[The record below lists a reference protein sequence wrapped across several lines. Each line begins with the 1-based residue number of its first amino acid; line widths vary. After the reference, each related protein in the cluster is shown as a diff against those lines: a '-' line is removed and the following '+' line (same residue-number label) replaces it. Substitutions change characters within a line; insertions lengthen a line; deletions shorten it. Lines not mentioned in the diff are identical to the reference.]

1 MYYIMPFVESFL
13 TKRQKWV
20 LELRLKGYTQEKISD
35 ILKTSR
41 ANVSILEKRA
51 YQNIKKAQ
59 NTLKE
64 WDQLQ
69 AIVSIQIDENTD
81 IMDIPGIIFNE
92 ADKAGI
98 KVTENSLDVVTTI
111 HNSIPDVIQ
120 HRRIERKIT
129 AFINREG
136 EVSFD

>member
-1 MYYIMPFVESFL
+1 MPFAESFL

-20 LELRLKGYTQEKISD
+20 LELRLKGYTQEKIAD

-81 IMDIPGIIFNE
+81 IMDIPGIIFDE

-98 KVTENSLDVVTTI
+98 KVTENSLDVVTMI
-111 HNSIPDVIQ
+111 HKSIPNVIQ
-120 HRRIERKIT
+120 HRRIERQIT

>member
-1 MYYIMPFVESFL
+1 MPFIESFL

-20 LELRLKGYTQEKISD
+20 LELRLKGYTQEKIAD

-69 AIVSIQIDENTD
+69 AIVSIQIVENTD
-81 IMDIPGIIFNE
+81 IMDIPGIIFDE

-98 KVTENSLDVVTTI
+98 KVTENSLDVVTMI
-111 HNSIPDVIQ
+111 HKSIPDIIQ
-120 HRRIERKIT
+120 HRRIERQIT

>member
-1 MYYIMPFVESFL
+1 MPFVESFL

-20 LELRLKGYTQEKISD
+20 LELRLKGYTQEKIAD
-35 ILKTSR
+35 ILQTSR

-64 WDQLQ
+64 WEQLQ

-98 KVTENSLDVVTTI
+98 KVTENSLDVVTMI
-111 HNSIPDVIQ
+111 HQSIPDVIQ
-120 HRRIERKIT
+120 HRRIERQIT
-129 AFINREG
+129 AYINREG
-136 EVSFD
+136 EVSFE

>member
-1 MYYIMPFVESFL
+1 MPFIESFL

-20 LELRLKGYTQEKISD
+20 LELRLKGYTQEKIAD

-81 IMDIPGIIFNE
+81 IMDIPAIIFDE

-98 KVTENSLDVVTTI
+98 KVTENSLDVVTMI
-111 HNSIPDVIQ
+111 HQSIPDVIQ
-120 HRRIERKIT
+120 HRRTERQIT
-129 AFINREG
+129 AYINREG
-136 EVSFD
+136 EVSFE

>member
-1 MYYIMPFVESFL
+1 MPFVESFL

-20 LELRLKGYTQEKISD
+20 LELRLKGYTQEKIAD

-81 IMDIPGIIFNE
+81 IMDIPAIIFDK

-98 KVTENSLDVVTTI
+98 KVTENSLDVVTMI
-111 HNSIPDVIQ
+111 HKSIPDVIQ
-120 HRRIERKIT
+120 HRRIERQIT
-129 AFINREG
+129 AYINREG